1 MEEARNKRMLEL
13 FTPGRATMMAG
24 GHNALLIEDQ
34 GYPKRCGHFEGKQV
48 VPSSEMVAKSAIGS

>member
-34 GYPKRCGHFEGKQV
+34 GYPKRCGHFE
-48 VPSSEMVAKSAIGS
+48 IGRAHV